1 MTTTAGIRGSRF
13 TLMKIDQSEP
23 KARNLTWHDA
33 GVTYAQR
40 HDLNGHKS
48 CVIWFTGLSGSGK
61 STLANRLDAALHA
74 RNVRSYVLDGDNL
87 RHGLNRDLGF
97 SPEDRRE
104 NLRRIGEAA
113 KLFLESGTIV
123 LAAFVSPYRADREQ
137 VRSMM
142 PHGEFVEAYCQCD
155 IDICTQRDPKGLY
168 AKAIKGEI
176 LNFTG
181 ISAPYEEPLRPE
193 ITVSSGTESVEEG
206 VKRLIALLE
215 DSGKIGV

>member
-1 MTTTAGIRGSRF
+1 MTEEVYWHQGE
-13 TLMKIDQSEP
+13 ID
-23 KARNLTWHDA
+23 RL
-33 GVTYAQR
+33 QR
-40 HDLNGHKS
+40 EKRTGHKS
-48 CVIWFTGLSGSGK
+48 FVMWFTGLSASGK
-61 STLANRLDAALHA
+61 STLAIALEKVLFDRGHQ
-74 RNVRSYVLDGDNL
+74 VMVLDGDNV
-87 RHGLNRDLGF
+87 RHGLCSDLGF

-104 NLRRIGEAA
+104 KLRRIGEAA

-176 LNFTG
+176 PNFTG

-215 DSGKIGV
+215 DSGKIGI

>member
-1 MTTTAGIRGSRF
+1 MTEEVYWHQGE
-13 TLMKIDQSEP
+13 ID
-23 KARNLTWHDA
+23 RL
-33 GVTYAQR
+33 QR
-40 HDLNGHKS
+40 EKRAGHKS
-48 CVIWFTGLSGSGK
+48 FVMWFTGLSASGK
-61 STLANRLDAALHA
+61 STLAIALEKELFNRGLQ
-74 RNVRSYVLDGDNL
+74 VMVLDGDNV
-87 RHGLNRDLGF
+87 RHGLCSDLGF

-176 LNFTG
+176 PNFTG

-193 ITVSSGTESVEEG
+193 ITLSSGAESVEEG

-215 DSGKIGV
+215 DSGKIGIS

>member
-1 MTTTAGIRGSRF
+1 MTEFVQTYREMLMSPVTDDQVPAEELDISSMQLGIDGIEF
-13 TLMKIDQSEP
+13 
-23 KARNLTWHDA
+23 
-33 GVTYAQR
+33 
-40 HDLNGHKS
+40 
-48 CVIWFTGLSGSGK
+48 
-61 STLANRLDAALHA
+61 ALQ
-74 RNVRSYVLDGDNL
+74 
-87 RHGLNRDLGF
+87 
-97 SPEDRRE
+97 
-104 NLRRIGEAA
+104 
-113 KLFLESGTIV
+113 T
-123 LAAFVSPYRADREQ
+123 REQ

-176 LNFTG
+176 PNFTG

-215 DSGKIGV
+215 ESGKIGV

>member
-1 MTTTAGIRGSRF
+1 M
-13 TLMKIDQSEP
+13 
-23 KARNLTWHDA
+23 
-33 GVTYAQR
+33 
-40 HDLNGHKS
+40 
-48 CVIWFTGLSGSGK
+48 WFTGLSASGK
-61 STLANRLDAALHA
+61 STLAIALEKELFH
-74 RNVRSYVLDGDNL
+74 RGHQVMVLDGDNV
-87 RHGLNRDLGF
+87 RHGLCSDLDF

-142 PHGEFVEAYCQCD
+142 PHGDFVEAYCQCD
-155 IDICTQRDPKGLY
+155 IDVCSQRDPKGLY

-176 LNFTG
+176 SNFTG

-193 ITVSSGTESVEEG
+193 VTLSSGTESVADG
-206 VKRLIALLE
+206 VKKLIALLE
-215 DSGKIGV
+215 DSGKIGI